1 MVDKDQEIQEANNYS
16 LDVIAKFIRWS
27 LYVILFI
34 VFVLPTIFL
43 SYIYLNDEAEITE
56 LSFLRSYAEEKI
68 EQQLVKYDVRI
79 SSAGIAKGEAF
90 FSPKFIFMDVTV
102 DNENEDRLY
111 ELPKVYTN
119 LNLLNRNDKGSI
131 AIENAQLFLKR
142 NLSGRLII
150 SSDEMSKENLFER
163 IDLTSIAFSKIP
175 ILNRFT
181 KFYAENISIDYHDD
195 KTKNNYIFK
204 NGKFSLKKDIDDY
217 HFRVH
222 LI

>member
-1 MVDKDQEIQEANNYS
+1 MGKYIGLIKIKKFKKLINYS

-27 LYVILFI
+27 LYIIFFI

-43 SYIYLNDEAEITE
+43 SYIYFNDEAEITE

-68 EQQLVKYDVRI
+68 ENQLVKYDVRI
-79 SSAGIAKGEAF
+79 SSAGIAKGAAF

-131 AIENAQLFLKR
+131 TIENAQLFLKR

-181 KFYAENISIDYHDD
+181 KFHAENISIDYHDD
-195 KTKNNYIFK
+195 KTKK
-204 NGKFSLKKDIDDY
+204 
-217 HFRVH
+217 
-222 LI
+222 

>member
-16 LDVIAKFIRWS
+16 LDVIAKFIRWP

-131 AIENAQLFLKR
+131 TIENAQLFLKR

-181 KFYAENISIDYHDD
+181 KFHAENISIDYHDD

-204 NGKFSLKKDIDDY
+204 NGKFSLKKI
-217 HFRVH
+217 
-222 LI
+222 